1 MAVSPFM
8 EEGVGHGS
16 AMQASAAAVS
26 PEAEVIVSMLVAT
39 ATAAG
44 LLTGSDVGAAMNP
57 DMRPPGYRA
66 AAARTLEKPSHHHCW
81 SVVEFRGCNNKITP
95 AFSFYF
101 STPSFS
107 RRNRPIQ
114 KVTLVN
120 LMPTF
125 TVAQPLFF
133 G

>member
-1 MAVSPFM
+1 M

-66 AAARTLEKPSHHHCW
+66 AAARSLEKPSHHHLG
-81 SVVEFRGCNNKITP
+81 RGIP
-95 AFSFYF
+95 RMQQQDDHFGFF
-101 STPSFS
+101 FLPSFS